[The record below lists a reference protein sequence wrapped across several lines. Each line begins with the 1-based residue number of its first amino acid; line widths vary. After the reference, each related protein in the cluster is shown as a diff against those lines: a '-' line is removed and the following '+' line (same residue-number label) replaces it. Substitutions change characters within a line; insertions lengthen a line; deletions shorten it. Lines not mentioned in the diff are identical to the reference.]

1 MWTSV
6 LEQPETVVVLR
17 QLFRAATGQRFFGS
31 GPLLLPL
38 KSLDAATALQL
49 GKPMCLPRWC
59 SWSRRVPSPI
69 SPQLSWATRS
79 LRTLNNAAFNN
90 NASLPWFATTLRL
103 VLNHELRYHF
113 PFHVVHVW
121 VMMDSLEQTRHEQVM
136 FVYVWKQVF
145 STYHVWCTCHVRCTT
160 FALGAGV
167 TPGVHLFQSCATGF
181 VPLGA

>member
-1 MWTSV
+1 MSLNNPRLSSSFGNFFVPRLVNSSLALDLCCFHSEAWMQRLPFNLANPCVCQDGALGLGEFLLRFPTTLLGNAF
-6 LEQPETVVVLR
+6 LENAQQRCV
-17 QLFRAATGQRFFGS
+17 QQQRFVT
-31 GPLLLPL
+31 LVRDHAPL
-38 KSLDAATALQL
+38 KFST
-49 GKPMCLPRWC
+49 M
-59 SWSRRVPSPI
+59 S
-69 SPQLSWATRS
+69 
-79 LRTLNNAAFNN
+79 
-90 NASLPWFATTLRL
+90 
-103 VLNHELRYHF
+103 

-121 VMMDSLEQTRHEQVM
+121 VMMDSLEQTKHEQVM